1 MKLKSTFAAIAL
13 LAVSAIANAKEVLPF
28 VENDYA
34 KAVARASSK
43 NLPLFV
49 DAWAPW

>member
-1 MKLKSTFAAIAL
+1 MAILLIASAAIA
-13 LAVSAIANAKEVLPF
+13 SAKEVLPF

-34 KAVARASSK
+34 KAVARARSK
-43 NLPLFV
+43 DLPIFV

>member
-1 MKLKSTFAAIAL
+1 MNVRTLAVTLL
-13 LAVSAIANAKEVLPF
+13 LAVSAVPLSAKEVLPF
-28 VENDYA
+28 VENDYTQ
-34 KAVARASSK
+34 AVARARKS